1 MKQKWLYK
9 FVTNKTETKT
19 ETKKVKDSDGKETT
33 ETTSETV
40 EKPITIAIAKP
51 RRRLYED
58 AELFHGV
65 KLSEGIK
72 AGLLTR
78 HLIAKRYDNDGGLFS
93 EAERDEYASLII
105 LKTQKIKD
113 YQMSGIDESN
123 KEKTEKN
130 KAKLLEEL
138 TAIEEQI
145 QNFESERSSLFEK
158 TADVRAE
165 NQLVMWWTFMLGYY
179 SDKDDPK
186 DEDFVPVFGEGSFD
200 DRLESYDNFYDEEDE
215 FWLPVTKKL
224 AFLTSFWHN
233 GSIKNQEAFGE
244 AEKLYDDSLKAETE
258 NSEAVAEKSPEE
270 EVAKEEVAKEDDAP
284 KKEE

>member
-130 KAKLLEEL
+130 KSKLLEEL

-258 NSEAVAEKSPEE
+258 NSEAVAEKSPKE
-270 EVAKEEVAKEDDAP
+270 EVAKEEVAKEDDSP

>member
-138 TAIEEQI
+138 IAIEEQI
-145 QNFESERSSLFEK
+145 QNFESERSSLFEN

-233 GSIKNQEAFGE
+233 GSIKTQEAFGE

-258 NSEAVAEKSPEE
+258 NSEAVAEKSP
-270 EVAKEEVAKEDDAP
+270 KEEVAKEDDAP

>member
-93 EAERDEYASLII
+93 DEEREEYATLILI
-105 LKTQKIKD
+105 KNQKIKD
-113 YQMSGIDESN
+113 YQLLAVDDQE
-123 KEKTEKN
+123 KEKVEES
-130 KAKLLEEL
+130 KAKLLKEL
-138 TAIEEQI
+138 TAIEREI
-145 QNFESERSSLFEK
+145 QNFEEERSSLFDK

-165 NQLVMWWTFMLGYY
+165 NQLVMWWVFSLAYY
-179 SDKDDPK
+179 CDKQDAK
-186 DEDFVPVFGEGSFD
+186 DEDFEPIFGLGSFEEKLSVYD
-200 DRLESYDNFYDEEDE
+200 DFFDEEDD
-215 FWLPVTKKL
+215 FWLPISKKL

-233 GSIKNQEAFGE
+233 GSIADEKSFQEV
-244 AEKLYDDSLKAETE
+244 EKLYDDSLKKELE
-258 NSEAVAEKSPEE
+258 DSEAVAEKSPEE
-270 EVAKEEVAKEDDAP
+270 EVAKEDDAP
-284 KKEE
+284 EKEE

>member
-270 EVAKEEVAKEDDAP
+270 EVAKEDDAP